1 MREPYR
7 YLGKNMLGRKKSKK
21 KVPGR
26 LLYLKFSWKRKKARD
41 AEIWKSEAMGYEII

>member
-1 MREPYR
+1 
-7 YLGKNMLGRKKSKK
+7 MLGRKKSKK